1 MRTNVESPAT
11 GRHVRATKTPHAYDG
26 AHGFFELT
34 AFHETGSAHRL
45 AHRAAR
51 MRRLCSSWTRTR
63 RSHRADGFFLVVG
76 THSLGIRIC
85 RFHGVPPRGNAC
97 CSSALS
103 QIAASAFLINFRHVF
118 YALSFPLHR
127 LRGTLA
133 KAYATYALT
142 DEAYA
147 LTTDPQAA
155 QWSQAR
161 IMTIV
166 TTLHLT
172 WILSVTAG
180 AGLGLLIPPG
190 IVGLDFAVTALFVVL
205 GIEAFRARPSL
216 PVPITAII
224 CALAARVV
232 SRENMLI
239 LAMGFFVVCLTASFT
254 ARRVQERHKKSS
266 SPTSSNRGEINA

>member
-1 MRTNVESPAT
+1 MVSSSSSHSTKQEVLTGWRIALPACVAYVPLGLALGVLIVQT
-11 GRHVRATKTPHAYDG
+11 GFSWWWAPI
-26 AHGFFELT
+26 LS
-34 AFHETGSAHRL
+34 AFVYAGSMEFLLVGML
-45 AHRAAR
+45 AVAAP
-51 MRRLCSSWTRTR
+51 
-63 RSHRADGFFLVVG
+63 F
-76 THSLGIRIC
+76 
-85 RFHGVPPRGNAC
+85 
-97 CSSALS
+97 S